1 MCMCIYILH
10 MCTYLVWCHRVYS
23 SLFLCEQENTP
34 HNIIALGSRTWK
46 GLPDGTSGK
55 EPACQWR
62 RKKHRFDPWVG
73 KISWRRAWR
82 PTPVFLP
89 GEAHGQTEPGSSPG
103 GRKELDTTEATKHAS
118 TRRPHAA
125 LGNLLCCGVGGTLRV
140 NVSICL
146 TRLPAWVSLSG
157 ALLSLLPK
165 PHSCSPLPSGPQK
178 KRLKPGPLT
187 VTFHPRLS
195 SPELGSCL
203 PSGGQLSCC
212 LFPVGRCLG
221 VSSFLFCFLVG
232 EEQNIQVVVGKIA
245 LLCVASST
253 CCNS

>member
-1 MCMCIYILH
+1 MRMLWDVPRGI
-10 MCTYLVWCHRVYS
+10 
-23 SLFLCEQENTP
+23 
-34 HNIIALGSRTWK
+34 
-46 GLPDGTSGK
+46 SGK
-55 EPACQWR
+55 EPACHYR
-62 RKKHRFDPWVG
+62 RCKRLGFDPWVG

-89 GEAHGQTEPGSSPG
+89 GEAHGQTEPGYSPG
-103 GRKELDTTEATKHAS
+103 GRKELDTTEATKHARTCRMQPWES
-118 TRRPHAA
+118 
-125 LGNLLCCGVGGTLRV
+125 LLYCGVGGTLRV

-178 KRLKPGPLT
+178 KRLKPGPLA

-203 PSGGQLSCC
+203 PSGG
-212 LFPVGRCLG
+212 
-221 VSSFLFCFLVG
+221 
-232 EEQNIQVVVGKIA
+232 
-245 LLCVASST
+245 
-253 CCNS
+253 